1 MSPVKHLH
9 QRIRRDIEGRIMSGE
24 WPPGHRVPFEHEL
37 MAQYGCSRM
46 TVNKVLSSLATN
58 GLITRRRRAGST
70 VAVPSTEL
78 AVLQIQDFALEA
90 ARAGTSYRYQIL
102 HRKVEPVDPAAAQRT
117 SLLVGSE
124 VLAVTTLHVMDG
136 VAGAYEERLINLA
149 TVPQA
154 RQEQFI
160 DDPPGTWLLR
170 RVQWTDAEHVVRAIA
185 ADRWLAIR
193 LSIEPSAPCLMLE
206 RRTWQ
211 AGALVTEARITYPGE
226 RHHLLGRFSPL
237 GSGQRTSTAA

>member
-1 MSPVKHLH
+1 MSQVKHLH

-185 ADRWLAIR
+185 ADRWLAKR